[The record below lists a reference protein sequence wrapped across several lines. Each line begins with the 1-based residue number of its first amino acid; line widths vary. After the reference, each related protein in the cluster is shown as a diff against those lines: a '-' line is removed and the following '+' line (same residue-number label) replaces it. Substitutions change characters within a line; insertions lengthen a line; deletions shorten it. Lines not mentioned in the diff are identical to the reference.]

1 MLNPSFFLLKE
12 LRDKL
17 VAHINEIGAK
27 EGRERDKILKELLSK
42 SFSLVR
48 LKALRPI
55 IMCILRN
62 TTHIDDKYLRVLV
75 RKIIFLLESI
85 NNSMN
90 QI

>member
-1 MLNPSFFLLKE
+1 LKE

-62 TTHIDDKYLRVLV
+62 TTHIDDKYLKVLV
-75 RKIIFLLESI
+75 SLILII
-85 NNSMN
+85 
-90 QI
+90 